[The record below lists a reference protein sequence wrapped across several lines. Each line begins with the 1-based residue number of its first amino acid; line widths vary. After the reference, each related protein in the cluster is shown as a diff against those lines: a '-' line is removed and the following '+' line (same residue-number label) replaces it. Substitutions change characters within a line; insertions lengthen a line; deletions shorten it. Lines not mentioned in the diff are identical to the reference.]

1 MLYFQYTSKIKGTAG
16 IVVLFI
22 IWVCF
27 GCSNNAP
34 AENVNS
40 DSTLMSAIYILEKHT
55 IDKRNKSK
63 EISEEYYG
71 KFEYPDVRYE
81 PYRQMAK
88 SITFSADSFFRFLD
102 SFSKI
107 LIDDKSQ
114 HLQVSSILPYF
125 KDNGKALSY
134 EMNKTYWRMLRNAT
148 REDSVRIDEDIANE
162 HLKSKY
168 QHTRGWNHHNI
179 KRSTPAIVAALEIA
193 NIKAQFSDIEQY
205 LVDKT
210 LFQGRSSCGLKFSR
224 NTAIAI
230 PSPTY
235 VFPGDRVRVNVILQ
249 SDCDFEQGR
258 RVKNMKVGNNT
269 IQFTNEIGVYESIA
283 DKEGIKTILGTV
295 YDVDYLGYEHILPF
309 KCEYLVVKPKAVL
322 TFDHQPAIPVGI
334 PTPVTINFTPFCP
347 SPLQVSINRGIIIG
361 EYDKFVVTVMEPG
374 PVSITVGYKNSQG
387 SLVGLD
393 TLNFEVK

>member
-1 MLYFQYTSKIKGTAG
+1 MLYFQYAYKIKSTAS
-16 IVVLFI
+16 ILVFFI
-22 IWVCF
+22 ICVCF
-27 GCSNNAP
+27 GCNNNAP
-34 AENVNS
+34 AENVKS
-40 DSTLMSAIYILEKHT
+40 DSTLRSAIYILDKHA

-71 KFEYPDVRYE
+71 KFEYRDIRYE

-88 SITFSADSFFRFLD
+88 SITFSTDSFFRFLD
-102 SFSKI
+102 SLSRI

-114 HLQVSSILPYF
+114 HLKVSGVLPYF

-134 EMNKTYWRMLRNAT
+134 EMDKTYWRMLRNAQWD
-148 REDSVRIDEDIANE
+148 DSVGIDEDIANE

-179 KRSTPAIVAALEIA
+179 KSGAPAIEAALEIA
-193 NIKAQFSDIEQY
+193 NIKAQLSDIEQY

-230 PSPTY
+230 PAQTY

-258 RVKNMKVGNNT
+258 RVKNMKVGNKT
-269 IQFTNEIGVYESIA
+269 IPFTNEIGVYESIA
-283 DKEGIKTILGTV
+283 DKEGINTVLGTV

-309 KCEYLVVKPKAVL
+309 KCEYLVVRPKAIL
-322 TFDHQPAIPVGI
+322 SFDNQTVIPAGI
-334 PTPVTINFTPFCP
+334 PTPVTINFTAYCPF
-347 SPLQVSINRGIIIG
+347 PLQVSINRGEIDG
-361 EYDKFVVTVMEPG
+361 DHNKYVVTVMEPG

-387 SLVGLD
+387 SFIELD